1 MSESESE
8 SSFSLALF
16 AFTAWIKIYNF
27 SYNRNI
33 VLWTN
38 KYYLLAANGFDN
50 IGYDAVVNFLGN
62 ISILKEINN
71 KKQQN
76 FPTKIEEKDQS

>member
-16 AFTAWIKIYNF
+16 AFTAWIKIY
-27 SYNRNI
+27 I

-62 ISILKEINN
+62 ISILNEINN